1 MSNILIVGSTG
12 VIGKEITRSLS
23 DHTLYTVSRN
33 TRPDSLENHFF
44 LDLSRELSDDEIED
58 FAANIESLDAIVW
71 SPGVQLVTLFD
82 EMSVEALDIQY
93 YLSVRNLTVITQA
106 LLPKLKNSMHGRIIV
121 ISSIWGEAGASCE
134 VGYASMKGAQN
145 VWVKSLAKELATTNI
160 TVNAIAPGAVD
171 SDMLDQFDDED
182 KEAVRQEIPQLRFV
196 TPEEVAHAV
205 NYLLS
210 SHAQSVT
217 GEIMRINGGWYT

>member
-1 MSNILIVGSTG
+1 MSNILIIGSTG
-12 VIGKEITRSLS
+12 VIGTEITRSLS

-33 TRPDSLENHFF
+33 TRPDNLENHFF
-44 LDLSRELSDDEIED
+44 LDLSRALSD
-58 FAANIESLDAIVW
+58 ESIQKLVEQIDTLDAIIW
-71 SPGVQLVTLFD
+71 TPGVQFVSLFD
-82 EMSVEALDIQY
+82 EMQVDALDIQY
-93 YLSVRNLTVITQA
+93 YISVRNLTVITQA
-106 LLPKLKNSMHGRIIV
+106 ILPKLRKSRHGRIIV

-134 VGYASMKGAQN
+134 VAYSSMKGAQN
-145 VWVKSLAKELATTNI
+145 LWVKSLAKELATTNI
-160 TVNAIAPGAVD
+160 TVNAIAPGAVE
-171 SDMLDQFDDED
+171 SEMLNAFDDED
-182 KEAVRQEIPQLRFV
+182 KEVVRQEIPQLRFV